1 VDVKP
6 AVNDNTSLFINPLL
20 CIFSMSL
27 ISRIKPITRNSIRLE
42 STGSGIVKWITGRGG
57 KKGRKK
63 GNKEERKEEFTAS

>member
-42 STGSGIVKWITGRGG
+42 STSSGIVKWITGRGG